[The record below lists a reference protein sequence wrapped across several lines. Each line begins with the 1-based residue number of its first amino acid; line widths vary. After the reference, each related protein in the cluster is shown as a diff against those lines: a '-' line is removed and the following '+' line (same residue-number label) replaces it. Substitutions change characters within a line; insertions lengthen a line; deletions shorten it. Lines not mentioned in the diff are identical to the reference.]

1 MINPLLEESIL
12 PAFSLIK
19 HDHIL
24 AAVEQQIKADRQYLD
39 TLLKTVENPTW
50 ENTIA
55 PLAQQG
61 DKLSKLFSPVSH
73 LNAVVSSE
81 EFRKQHDACLPILAE
96 YYAEIGQNNDLYNAY
111 LKVAKD
117 PQLTDCQKVII
128 EDELLGFRLAGVS
141 LSDADQ
147 NRFREIKSRLSK
159 MGSEFSNHVL
169 DATMAWSKSFS
180 ETSSLKGLPD
190 SAIATAQEAAKE
202 KELQGYLLTLDIPCY
217 MAVMT
222 YAEDASLREE
232 MYRAYCTRA
241 SDQASKEYSDWDNTP
256 IIRETLALRHEM
268 SVLLGYKNY
277 AEYSLATKM
286 ADDPK
291 QVIEF
296 LEQLAD
302 LSITK
307 AKKELDELQDF
318 AKSLDNI
325 TSLNSWDV
333 AYYSEKLREQK
344 YDISEEELRP
354 WFPENQVL
362 KGLFEIT
369 SRLYNVSINERDD
382 VDTWHKDV
390 RFFDIFDTENNQL
403 GSFYLDLYARSHK
416 RGGAWMDSCR
426 DRSRSLNGQLQLP
439 VAYLTCNFNRP
450 VGDAE
455 ALFTHDEVVT
465 LFHEF
470 GHGLHHM
477 MTEIDE
483 IQVSGINGVAWD
495 AVELPSQFMENFC
508 YDKESLLLIA
518 RHVETKE
525 PLADDVLDKLNAA
538 RQFQAAMQM
547 VRQLEF
553 SLFDFKIHLNYQ
565 GDDENQFAD
574 ILRSVREK
582 ITVLQPP
589 VWNRFENGFSHI
601 FAGGYAA
608 GYYSYKWAEVLSADV
623 WSFFEEHRTVEEG
636 IFNKSSGDLFLK
648 EILSQGG
655 SKKAMDLFI
664 NFRGRE
670 PSVEPLLEQQGIAA
684 NS

>member
-1 MINPLLEESIL
+1 MTNPLLEDSIL
-12 PAFSLIK
+12 PAFSMIK

-24 AAVEQQIKADRQYLD
+24 AAVEQQLTNDRHYLD
-39 TLLKTVENPTW
+39 TLLNTTADPSW

-55 PLAQQG
+55 PLAEQG

-73 LNAVVSSE
+73 LNAVLSSE

-96 YYAEIGQNNDLYNAY
+96 YYAELGQNKDLYNAY
-111 LKVAKD
+111 IKVAQD
-117 PQLTDCQKVII
+117 PLLTDRQKVII
-128 EDELLGFRLAGVS
+128 EDEILGFKLAGVS
-141 LSDADQ
+141 LSENDQ
-147 NRFREIKSRLSK
+147 SRFREIKGRLSEL
-159 MGSEFSNHVL
+159 GSKFSNHVL
-169 DATMAWSKSFS
+169 DATMAWSKSFAD
-180 ETSSLKGLPD
+180 EAPLKGLPD
-190 SAIATAQEAAKE
+190 SAIATAQKAAKE
-202 KELQGYLLTLDIPCY
+202 KQQQGYLLSLDIPCY

-222 YAEDASLREE
+222 YADDAKLREE

-241 SDQASKEYSDWDNTP
+241 SDQAPKEYSDWDNAP
-256 IIRETLALRHEM
+256 IIKETLALRHEM
-268 SVLLGYKNY
+268 SLLLGYKNY
-277 AEYSLATKM
+277 AEYSLARKM
-286 ADDPK
+286 ADDPT
-291 QVIEF
+291 QVIDF
-296 LEQLAD
+296 LEQLAG
-302 LSITK
+302 LSIKK
-307 AKKELDELQDF
+307 AKLELDELMAF
-318 AKSLDNI
+318 AKELDNI
-325 TSLNSWDV
+325 EKLNPWDV
-333 AYYSEKLREQK
+333 AYYSEKLRERK

-369 SRLYNVSINERDD
+369 SRLYNVSINERHD
-382 VDTWHKDV
+382 VDIWHKDV
-390 RFFDIFDTENNQL
+390 RFFDIFDVENNQL
-403 GSFYLDLYARSHK
+403 GSFYLDLYARAHK

-426 DRSRSLNGQLQLP
+426 DRSRLINDELQLP
-439 VAYLTCNFNRP
+439 VAYLTCNFNSP
-450 VGDAE
+450 VGDAQ

-508 YDKESLLLIA
+508 YDKESLQLIA
-518 RHVETKE
+518 RHVETNE
-525 PLADDVLDKLNAA
+525 PLADDVLGKLNAA

-547 VRQLEF
+547 LRQLEF

-565 GDDENQFAD
+565 ESNENQFVD
-574 ILRSVREK
+574 ILSSVREK
-582 ITVLQPP
+582 VSVIQPP
-589 VWNRFENGFSHI
+589 QWNRFENGFSHI

-623 WSFFEEHRTVEEG
+623 WSFFEEQRTAEEG
-636 IFNKSSGDLFLK
+636 IFNKSSGQLFLK
-648 EILSQGG
+648 KVLSQGG
-655 SKKAMDLFI
+655 SKKAMDLFV

>member
-1 MINPLLEESIL
+1 MINPLLEDSIL
-12 PAFSLIK
+12 PAFSMIK

-24 AAVEQQIKADRQYLD
+24 PAIEQQLKNDRQYLD
-39 TLLKTVENPTW
+39 ALLSSTENPSW

-55 PLAQQG
+55 PLAEQG

-73 LNAVVSSE
+73 LNSVLSSE
-81 EFRKQHDACLPILAE
+81 EFREQHDACLPILAE
-96 YYAEIGQNNDLYNAY
+96 YYAELGQNKDLYNAY
-111 LKVAKD
+111 IKVAEN
-117 PQLTDCQKVII
+117 PQLTDQQKVII
-128 EDELLGFRLAGVS
+128 EDEILGFELAGVS
-141 LSDADQ
+141 LSEQNQ
-147 NRFREIKSRLSK
+147 NRFREIKGRLSEL
-159 MGSEFSNHVL
+159 GSKFSNHVL

-180 ETSSLKGLPD
+180 EQTPLKGLPA
-190 SAIATAQEAAKE
+190 SAIATAQEAAKA
-202 KELQGYLLTLDIPCY
+202 KKQQGYLLSLDIPCY

-222 YAEDASLREE
+222 YADDAELRQE

-241 SDQASKEYSDWDNTP
+241 SDQAPKEYSDWDNAP
-256 IIRETLALRHEM
+256 IIKETLALRHEM
-268 SVLLGYKNY
+268 SLLLGYKNY
-277 AEYSLATKM
+277 AEYSLARKM

-291 QVIEF
+291 QVIDF
-296 LEQLAD
+296 LEKLAG
-302 LSITK
+302 LSIKK
-307 AKKELDELQDF
+307 AKLELDELMDF
-318 AKSLDNI
+318 AKELDNI
-325 TSLNSWDV
+325 DKLNPWDT
-333 AYYSEKLREQK
+333 AYYSEKFREKK

-369 SRLYNVSINERDD
+369 SRLYNVSIFERHD

-390 RFFDIFDTENNQL
+390 RFFDIFDVNNNQL
-403 GSFYLDLYARSHK
+403 GSFYLDLYARAHK

-426 DRSRSLNGQLQLP
+426 DRSRLMDDKVQLP
-439 VAYLTCNFNRP
+439 VAYLTCNFNSP

-455 ALFTHDEVVT
+455 ALFTHDEVIT

-508 YDKESLLLIA
+508 YDKESLQLIA
-518 RHVETKE
+518 RHVETNE
-525 PLADDVLDKLNAA
+525 PLADEVLEKLNAA

-547 VRQLEF
+547 MRQLEF

-565 GDDENQFAD
+565 ADDENQFID
-574 ILRSVREK
+574 ILSSVREK
-582 ITVLQPP
+582 VAVIVPP
-589 VWNRFENGFSHI
+589 QWNRFENGFSHI

-623 WSFFEEHRTVEEG
+623 WSFFEEQRTAEEG
-636 IFNKSSGDLFLK
+636 IFNKSSGQRFLK

-655 SKKAMDLFI
+655 SKKAMNLFV

-670 PSVEPLLEQQGIAA
+670 PS
-684 NS
+684 

>member
-1 MINPLLEESIL
+1 MTNPLLEDSIL
-12 PAFSLIK
+12 PAFSKIK
-19 HDHIL
+19 HEHIL
-24 AAVEQQIKADRQYLD
+24 DAVEHQLRNDRQYLVK
-39 TLLKTVENPTW
+39 LLSTNENPTW

-55 PLAQQG
+55 PFAEQS

-73 LNAVVSSE
+73 LNAVLNSE
-81 EFRKQHDACLPILAE
+81 ELREQHDACLPILAE
-96 YYAEIGQNNDLYNAY
+96 YHAELGQNKNLYNAY
-111 LKVAKD
+111 LEVAKD
-117 PQLTDCQKVII
+117 PQLTACQKVII
-128 EDELLGFRLAGVS
+128 EDEILGFTLAGVS
-141 LSDADQ
+141 LSEENQ
-147 NRFREIKSRLSK
+147 HRFREIKSRLSEL
-159 MGSEFSNHVL
+159 GSTFSNHVL

-180 ETSSLKGLPD
+180 DLAPLKGLPD
-190 SAIATAQEAAKE
+190 SALATAQEAAKE
-202 KELQGYLLTLDIPCY
+202 KQRQGYLLSLDIPCY
-217 MAVMT
+217 LAVMT
-222 YAEDASLREE
+222 YADDAQLREE

-241 SDQASKEYSDWDNTP
+241 SDQSPKEYSDWDNTP
-256 IIRETLALRHEM
+256 IIKETLALRHEM
-268 SVLLGYKNY
+268 SLLLGYKNY

-291 QVIEF
+291 QVIDF
-296 LEQLAD
+296 LEQLAG
-302 LSITK
+302 LSIKK
-307 AKKELDELQDF
+307 AKLELEELLAFAKELD
-318 AKSLDNI
+318 NI
-325 TSLNSWDV
+325 DKLNPWDL
-333 AYYSEKLREQK
+333 AYYSEKLREKK

-369 SRLYNVSINERDD
+369 SKLYDVSISERLD

-390 RFFDIFDTENNQL
+390 RFFDIFDAKNNQL
-403 GSFYLDLYARSHK
+403 GSFYLDLYARAHK

-426 DRSRSLNGQLQLP
+426 DRSRLINGQLQLP
-439 VAYLTCNFNRP
+439 VAYLTCNFNSP
-450 VGDAE
+450 VADAE

-518 RHVETKE
+518 RHVETNE

-553 SLFDFKIHLNYQ
+553 SLFDFKIHLNY
-565 GDDENQFAD
+565 DEADKNQFAD
-574 ILRSVREK
+574 ILQSVREK
-582 ITVLQPP
+582 VAVIVPP
-589 VWNRFENGFSHI
+589 QWNRFENGFSHI

-623 WSFFEEHRTVEEG
+623 WSFFEEQRTVSEG
-636 IFNKSSGDLFLK
+636 IFNKSSGQLFLK

-655 SKKAMDLFI
+655 SKKAMDLFV

-670 PSVEPLLEQQGIAA
+670 PSVEPLLEQQGIAS